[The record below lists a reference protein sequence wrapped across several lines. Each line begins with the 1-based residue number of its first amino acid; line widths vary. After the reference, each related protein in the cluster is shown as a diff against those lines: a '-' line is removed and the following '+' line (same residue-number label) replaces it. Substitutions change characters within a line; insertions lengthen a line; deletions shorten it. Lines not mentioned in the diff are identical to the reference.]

1 MNYTYILRCADE
13 TLYCGWT
20 NDLQKR
26 LAAHNAGAGAK
37 YTKSRRPVTL
47 AYYEVHESKHSAMQ
61 REAAIKKL
69 PRQKKRLL
77 LQTPVSP
84 LRLTAA
90 GYPVSVFA
98 PPQHTEA
105 VVYLLT
111 DDEDAAQVFARLREP
126 KPILAAVGGFDWN
139 ADLTPWPAPA
149 LTKKAPPFAGNAQTF
164 LETLTQRIV
173 PQTEQTLGL
182 SNGNRALA
190 GYSLAGLFTLWA
202 LYQTDLFPYAVSASG
217 SLWYDGFL
225 SFAKSHPLC
234 AVPKRIDLSL
244 GDKEKLTKNPRMA
257 AVEDAT
263 LAIKDLLSDA
273 GVSVAFTLNPGGHFQ
288 NPEQRLADAIGRL
301 FDNTKE
307 EPR

>member
-1 MNYTYILRCADE
+1 MNYTYILRCADD

-20 NDLQKR
+20 NDLKKR
-26 LAAHNAGAGAK
+26 LAFHNAGTGAK

-69 PRQKKRLL
+69 PRQKKLAL
-77 LQTPVSP
+77 LQNPVAP
-84 LRLTAA
+84 LRLTAG

-98 PPQHTEA
+98 PPYPTEDI
-105 VVYLLT
+105 VYLLT
-111 DDEDAAQVFARLREP
+111 DDEDAAHVFARLREP
-126 KPILAAVGGFDWN
+126 KPILVAVGGFDWN

-149 LTKKAPPFAGNAQTF
+149 LTKKAPPFAGNAQAF

-173 PQTEQTLGL
+173 PQTEQTIGL
-182 SNGNRALA
+182 SGVNRALA

-202 LYQTDLFPYAVSASG
+202 LYQTDLFPCAVSASG
-217 SLWYDGFL
+217 SLWFDGFL
-225 SFAKSHPLC
+225 SFAKSHSLC

-288 NPEQRLADAIGRL
+288 NPAQRLADAIGRL

>member
-26 LAAHNAGAGAK
+26 LAAHNAGTGAK

-47 AYYEVHESKHSAMQ
+47 AYYEVYESKQRAMQ

-69 PRQKKRLL
+69 PRQKKLAL
-77 LQTPVSP
+77 LQTPCAP
-84 LRLTAA
+84 LRLTAG

-98 PPQHTEA
+98 PPQPTEKI
-105 VVYLLT
+105 VYLLT
-111 DDEDAAQVFARLREP
+111 DDEDAAQVFARLRAP

-149 LTKKAPPFAGNAQTF
+149 LTKQAPPFAGNAPAF
-164 LETLTQRIV
+164 LKTLTQTIV

-182 SNGNRALA
+182 PNVHRALA

-202 LYQTDLFPYAVSASG
+202 LYHTNAFSYAVSASG
-217 SLWYDGFL
+217 SLWYDDFV
-225 SFAKSHPLC
+225 SFAKTHALC
-234 AVPKRIDLSL
+234 AVPKRVDLSL
-244 GDKEKLTKNPRMA
+244 GDKEKLTKNRRMA
-257 AVEDAT
+257 TVADAT

-273 GVSVAFTLNPGGHFQ
+273 GVPVAFTLNPGGHFQ
-288 NPEQRLADAIGRL
+288 NPAQRLADAIDRL